1 MSRSQTS
8 DNLYL
13 KRLTS
18 SWRCT
23 GTPSHNQSV
32 VFGPGG
38 ANSTAPANIPDPRL
52 STSQQRVVRLRP
64 PLQQL
69 SFESAVAVRK
79 RFVNA
84 NFEMSNDGLPKRLIV
99 HEDPGTC
106 GVYLTGFTLRR
117 SCCGRKLSS
126 PELMH
131 VITPAL
137 GRLDISDMSYGCSVF
152 QSGFQS
158 AFYKPLVR
166 SSERN
171 PKRVFRVFNEGW
183 FSLITL
189 LPQARC
195 GLRAVQGALNNLIWN
210 DTVIQ
215 ARCCPLGN
223 ILFFLNNSQLS
234 YLFTFKFKIHFFF
247 PHSNRI

>member
-13 KRLTS
+13 KRLTC
-18 SWRCT
+18 SWRST
-23 GTPSHNQSV
+23 GTPYHGQSV
-32 VFGPGG
+32 VFGPS
-38 ANSTAPANIPDPRL
+38 ADSTAPADIPDPRA
-52 STSQQRVVRLRP
+52 SSPQQRVVRLRP
-64 PLQQL
+64 PRQQI
-69 SFESAVAVRK
+69 SFENTVAIQN

-84 NFEMSNDGLPKRLIV
+84 NFEMANDGFPKRLLV
-99 HEDPGTC
+99 HEDIGTC

-126 PELMH
+126 SELTH
-131 VITPAL
+131 VIAPVL
-137 GRLDISDMSYGCSVF
+137 GKLDLSDMSFGCSVF

-166 SSERN
+166 PSERN

-183 FSLITL
+183 FSLIVL

-195 GLRAVQGALNNLIWN
+195 GLRAVQDALNNLVWN

-215 ARCCPLGN
+215 ARCCPLGKKK
-223 ILFFLNNSQLS
+223 NS
-234 YLFTFKFKIHFFF
+234 FTFT
-247 PHSNRI
+247 